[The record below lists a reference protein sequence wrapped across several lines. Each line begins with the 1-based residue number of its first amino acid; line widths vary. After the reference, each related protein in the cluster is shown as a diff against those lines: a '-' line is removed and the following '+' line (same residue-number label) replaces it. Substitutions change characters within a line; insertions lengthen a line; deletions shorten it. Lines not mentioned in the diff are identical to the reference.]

1 VIFLK
6 LQYYILRII
15 QLFTFNHYFKKR
27 VAKAHYT
34 FNVARYSKQGVELG
48 KNTILIDC
56 KFSSSSKGDKF
67 YIGNN
72 CTITGVTLL
81 AHDASPTLF
90 LPELVNFEPS
100 YLPGARRSY
109 RAPIHIGDNVLIGW
123 GSIVL
128 PGVTIGSNVVI
139 GAGSVVSKNIPDNS
153 VAVGNPARVIKD
165 IGSYKEAYY
174 KCLNDFSERF

>member
-1 VIFLK
+1 MIFLK

-15 QLFTFNHYFKKR
+15 QLFTLNHYLKNR
-27 VAKAHYT
+27 VAKAHYA

-90 LPELVNFEPS
+90 LPELVNFEPP

-109 RAPIHIGDNVLIGW
+109 RAPIHIGDNVFIGW

-174 KCLNDFSERF
+174 KCLNDFPERF